1 MPGESP
7 LGMMRAPPQRVRK
20 PAIPPTRRRWWPI
33 LATAAIVIVLAFAW
47 VWLWY
52 YAASVAERTL
62 GGWVER
68 EAAAGRV
75 YSCSSQ
81 SIGGFPFRIQAR
93 CADAAAQIKS
103 NQQLYAIK
111 AKNVVFAAEVYHPTR
126 LIGDI
131 VGPLTLAELGQPP
144 SFVADWARA
153 RLSVRGV
160 PPDPEGVSFLLDGP
174 HLDRVGSARASGA
187 GGNGEMVFKAKQAD
201 LQGRIAAGSPHDHP
215 VIEVT
220 LHLAAAMAPTLHP
233 SLAEP
238 IEVELDAVL
247 RGFKDLSP
255 KPWADRLREMQAA
268 SGGVEIKS
276 LRITQ
281 TNAIVVGA
289 GTLRVNA
296 HGKLDG
302 LVRVAIVGIEH
313 IVPLLGVDRLL
324 GQGLDRLSGSDASS
338 AQGLGALDRLVPGLS
353 GAIREGA
360 NASLIENLK
369 KMGEPSTIDKQPA
382 IVLPL
387 RFADGSIYLGMLR
400 IGEAPPLF

>member
-7 LGMMRAPPQRVRK
+7 LGMMRAPQQRVRK

-33 LATAAIVIVLAFAW
+33 LASAAIAVVLAFAW

-52 YAASVAERTL
+52 YAASVADRTL
-62 GGWVER
+62 AGWVER

-75 YSCSSQ
+75 YSCGSQ
-81 SIGGFPFRIQAR
+81 SIGGFPFRVQAR

-103 NQQLYAIK
+103 NQSPYVVR
-111 AKNVVFAAEVYHPTR
+111 AKDVTFAAQVYHPTL

-131 VGPLTLAELGQPP
+131 TGPLTLAELGQPP

-174 HLDRVGSARASGA
+174 HLDRVGAA

-220 LHLAAAMAPTLHP
+220 LHLAAATAPTLHP
-233 SLAEP
+233 SLAAP

-247 RGFKDLSP
+247 RGFKDLLP
-255 KPWADRLREMQAA
+255 KPWAERLREMQAA
-268 SGGVEIKS
+268 GGGVEIKS

-281 TNAIVVGA
+281 TNAIVVGS
-289 GTLRVNA
+289 GTLGVNA

-302 LVRVAIVGIEH
+302 LVRVAIVDIEH
-313 IVPLLGVDRLL
+313 IVPLLGIDRLL
-324 GQGLDRLSGSDASS
+324 GQGLDRLSGSGSS
-338 AQGLGALDRLVPGLS
+338 SGQGLGALDRLVPGLS
-353 GAIREGA
+353 GAIRESA

-382 IVLPL
+382 IILPL

-400 IGEAPPLF
+400 LGEAPPLF